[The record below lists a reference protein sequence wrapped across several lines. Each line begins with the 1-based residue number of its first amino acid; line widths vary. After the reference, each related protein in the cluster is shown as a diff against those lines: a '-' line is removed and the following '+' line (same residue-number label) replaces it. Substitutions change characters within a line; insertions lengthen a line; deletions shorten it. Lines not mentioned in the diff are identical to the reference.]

1 MEKCQPKIDSCGQ
14 LVKLTHS
21 YRAPRKGS
29 AQQQCSGFGR
39 GFGGLD
45 LGKEDVADVVPIGDE
60 GQGGMR
66 VLAAAFTSGVARFRL
81 DPRETHEQ
89 LRLSPRRLEGIG
101 DGTLELA
108 RRSQPE
114 RMAIFVQSSDVKGT
128 MLRSVRHFAGS

>member
-1 MEKCQPKIDSCGQ
+1 MPHG
-14 LVKLTHS
+14 
-21 YRAPRKGS
+21 RAR

-39 GFGGLD
+39 GFGGLE

-66 VLAAAFTSGVARFRL
+66 VLVGGVHVRGRSVQAG
-81 DPRETHEQ
+81 PRETHEQ

-128 MLRSVRHFAGS
+128 MLRSVRHFAG